1 VNQLQ
6 QERDGIT
13 PVGKALSPKQQK
25 IQELE
30 ARIDG
35 LERGKSILKKQPRSG
50 WPMNTSVRVDRS
62 TAG

>member
-35 LERGKSILKKQPRSG
+35 LERGKSI
-50 WPMNTSVRVDRS
+50 
-62 TAG
+62 